1 MNEQS
6 RQSLRVKQGYRIGVR
21 TMFFSNRK
29 LIKKISVGIVAVLV
43 LTMVVGAVASYL

>member
-6 RQSLRVKQGYRIGVR
+6 RQPLTTTEGYRIGVR

-43 LTMVVGAVASYL
+43 LAMVLGAVASYI